1 MTVTGR
7 GGAKAPIKSA
17 VSERPIA
24 SSNASVISWDAGAH
38 GPDAPR
44 RERAAHQTTEAGVI
58 GWVLAEQVR
67 LQADTRR
74 VVQVH
79 RACLSER
86 FLRVARLLGKTPVT

>member
-7 GGAKAPIKSA
+7 GEAKAPIKSA

-24 SSNASVISWDAGAH
+24 SSNASVISWMRGPQ

-44 RERAAHQTTEAGVI
+44 REHAAHQTTEAGVI
-58 GWVLAEQVR
+58 GWVLAEHVR
-67 LQADTRR
+67 LQADIRR

-79 RACLSER
+79 HACLSER
-86 FLRVARLLGKTPVT
+86 FLRVARLLGKTLVT